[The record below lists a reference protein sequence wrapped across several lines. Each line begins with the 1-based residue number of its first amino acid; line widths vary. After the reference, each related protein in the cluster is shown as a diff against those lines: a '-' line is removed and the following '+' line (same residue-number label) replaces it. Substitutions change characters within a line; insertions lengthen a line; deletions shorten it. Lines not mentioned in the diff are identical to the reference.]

1 MRSQGSRR
9 ARLATLWQWCGAA
22 TRGPSRRVALFAAA
36 LVASGFATLPMA
48 IAHAETS
55 GSQMVIVP
63 ADAAPEITEVAD
75 LVLEVSPMV
84 LAIGNLDGSLIAEG
98 GKRFRLDANVLFRF
112 DSADLTGP
120 ADAVLDDLVSQLKA
134 GGAKSLRVDGYTDQ
148 VGDSAYNQRLSLARA
163 RTVQDRLER
172 ALGAAVRIEA
182 RGHGEA
188 DPVADNA
195 TKTGQARNRRVTVT
209 VLS

>member
-1 MRSQGSRR
+1 M
-9 ARLATLWQWCGAA
+9 
-22 TRGPSRRVALFAAA
+22 ALFAAA

-148 VGDSAYNQRLSLARA
+148 VGTRHTTSGSPSPAREPSRTGWSVPSARRCASRPAVTAR
-163 RTVQDRLER
+163 
-172 ALGAAVRIEA
+172 RI
-182 RGHGEA
+182 RWPTMPPRPGR
-188 DPVADNA
+188 PA
-195 TKTGQARNRRVTVT
+195 TAE
-209 VLS
+209 SP